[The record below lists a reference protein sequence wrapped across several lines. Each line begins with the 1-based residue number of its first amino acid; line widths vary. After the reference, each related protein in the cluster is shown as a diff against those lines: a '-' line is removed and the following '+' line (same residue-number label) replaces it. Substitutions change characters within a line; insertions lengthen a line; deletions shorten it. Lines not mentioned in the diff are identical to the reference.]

1 MLEFSVQHAEVGTY
15 AGSRD
20 SIPRA
25 PMRGVRGISVSEEHF
40 LGRSFAIA
48 CIRLAPRCCFPSFRH
63 HRDRVESSRRFHRD
77 RVANSP
83 TPDPLDGRDRR
94 LSFFRISSLR
104 LVSPKTTVHARARAR
119 ARVSR
124 GELAERVIIVSRT
137 SPGLVNF
144 LKPTSGSIRNPDS
157 RSRPETAADEKKERI
172 AEKATSRVRRRLPRA
187 TKSAA
192 CDYRSVIANRGIPAR
207 CAPFSIHRRLHNTDN
222 GCTCVRCQWRFSIE

>member
-1 MLEFSVQHAEVGTY
+1 VQHAEVGTY

-25 PMRGVRGISVSEEHF
+25 PMRGVRGISVTEEHF

-48 CIRLAPRCCFPSFRH
+48 CIRLAPRWFPSFRH

-77 RVANSP
+77 RLANSP
-83 TPDPLDGRDRR
+83 TPDPFDGRDRR
-94 LSFFRISSLR
+94 LSFFRISSLSISSPRR
-104 LVSPKTTVHARARAR
+104 LLCMHVR
-119 ARVSR
+119 ARVYR
-124 GELAERVIIVSRT
+124 PRAELAERVIIVSRT

-157 RSRPETAADEKKERI
+157 RSRPETAADEKKKRI

-192 CDYRSVIANRGIPAR
+192 RDYRSVIANRGIPAR